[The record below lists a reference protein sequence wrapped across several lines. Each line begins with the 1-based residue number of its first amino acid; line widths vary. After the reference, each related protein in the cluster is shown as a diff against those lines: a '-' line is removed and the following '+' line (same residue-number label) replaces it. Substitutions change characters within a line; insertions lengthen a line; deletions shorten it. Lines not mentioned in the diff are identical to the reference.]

1 MKKASSAFCFAAF
14 LLSALPASAIDSS
27 LVNETRW
34 SVAQFE
40 SGKPSNYHSVP
51 WVFHPAR
58 QVNAGSLWSGAWRD
72 AWADKIAVQITF
84 ATGGT
89 DMFEVVF
96 LSPRWFVAMKNGE
109 LYRLGKREQ

>member
-1 MKKASSAFCFAAF
+1 MKKTISALCFAVS
-14 LLSALPASAIDSS
+14 LLSTLPALALDSS

-40 SGKPSNYHSVP
+40 NGKPSNYHSVP

-58 QVNAGSLWSGAWRD
+58 QVNSGALWSGVWRD
-72 AWADKIAVQITF
+72 AGADKIAVQITF

-89 DMFEVVF
+89 DTFEVVF

-109 LYRLGKREQ
+109 VYRLGKREQ